1 MGEGEHRA
9 ITLSRSSSA
18 HCSSPCTAW
27 SFWHSSCLLS
37 CASRQSCSRM
47 SRRMRSEP
55 GAPGRLT
62 SWGGGVRV
70 QGCLG
75 QRLRTHP
82 EDGGRKGNSQ
92 PSAPPLSALPPWP
105 RALAS
110 LACGFPF
117 CRLGVAPAALPTLRG
132 ACGVQ
137 MR

>member
-1 MGEGEHRA
+1 MVGEGEHRA

-62 SWGGGVRV
+62 SWGGGSEFR
-70 QGCLG
+70 
-75 QRLRTHP
+75 
-82 EDGGRKGNSQ
+82 
-92 PSAPPLSALPPWP
+92 
-105 RALAS
+105 
-110 LACGFPF
+110 
-117 CRLGVAPAALPTLRG
+117 AALVAGSGPTLRMV
-132 ACGVQ
+132 GVRGTHNPQ
-137 MR
+137 PHPSQLCHLGQGPWPLWPVASPSADWVWPQQPCPPSGEHVGYK